1 MSSAGHAAHAILNV
15 CVHFSAKM
23 LIFWTFPQFSTKPV
37 DNFVDLKRLD
47 RVSCP
52 PFKASI

>member
-1 MSSAGHAAHAILNV
+1 MSSAGHAAGAILNG
-15 CVHFSAKM
+15 CVYFSAKM

-52 PFKASI
+52 SFKASI